1 MILTWYKRTLKANI
15 PIPTLTF
22 QALDPTQGGTRVST
36 VSLLGTAQL
45 LSSLS
50 SQILSALRAAP
61 DFPQQKISRASRG
74 LTSLLGTEQCFFS
87 TQKGRNFYPNQRD
100 FEEIYHETTL
110 FLPKSACF

>member
-22 QALDPTQGGTRVST
+22 QALDPTQGGTGVST

-61 DFPQQKISRASRG
+61 PPFLVRRFFGRASHG
-74 LTSLLGTEQCFFS
+74 TFSLLGTE
-87 TQKGRNFYPNQRD
+87 
-100 FEEIYHETTL
+100 L
-110 FLPKSACF
+110 F

>member
-22 QALDPTQGGTRVST
+22 QALDPTQGGTGVST

-45 LSSLS
+45 LSTLF

-61 DFPQQKISRASRG
+61 DFPPTFLAALRAAPPLFLVRRFSGRASRG
-74 LTSLLGTEQCFFS
+74 TFSLLGTE
-87 TQKGRNFYPNQRD
+87 
-100 FEEIYHETTL
+100 L
-110 FLPKSACF
+110 F

>member
-22 QALDPTQGGTRVST
+22 QALDPTQGGTGVST

-61 DFPQQKISRASRG
+61 DFPNFFSRASRG
-74 LTSLLGTEQCFFS
+74 TTSLLGTEIFRPRFARHLLSSWYGAFLISVRAATDCD
-87 TQKGRNFYPNQRD
+87 GNI
-100 FEEIYHETTL
+100 EI
-110 FLPKSACF
+110 SC